1 MDPVRAGLPA
11 RAAALVYGTL
21 AYAAFLAVFLYAIA
35 FVEDARLSIGQV
47 TLVARTVDH
56 GGTVGPAAT
65 ALVVDALLLTL
76 FAVQHSVM
84 ARPGFKRWWTR
95 LVPAPVER
103 STYVLLAT
111 ACLALLMAFWRPV
124 PGIVWDV
131 PDGIIR
137 PALIGVSLAGWLI
150 VLSSTFLIN
159 HLDLFGLRQVI
170 AHAQGRRLPS
180 YRFGT
185 PLWYALDLSGLPARI
200 LGCTDHDRGT
210 PGVRDRDH
218 QLCPG
223 RDPAR
228 REGPGARLRRRVP
241 RLPPPGPHAHPGGT
255 PACLSPIVSPQ
266 AGRRR
271 SE

>member
-1 MDPVRAGLPA
+1 VTATMDPVRAGLPA

-21 AYAAFLAVFLYAIA
+21 SYAAFLAVFLYAIA

-56 GGTVGPAAT
+56 GGTVGSAAT
-65 ALVVDALLLTL
+65 ALVVDALLLML

-111 ACLALLMAFWRPV
+111 ACLAVLMAFWRPL
-124 PGIVWDV
+124 PGIAWDV

-170 AHAQGRRLPS
+170 AHTQGRRLPS

-185 PLWYALDLSGLPARI
+185 PLWYALVRHPIYLGFLLAFWAAPTMTVGHLVFAVATTGYVLVGIQLEERDLVHAFGDEYRAY
-200 LGCTDHDRGT
+200 
-210 PGVRDRDH
+210 
-218 QLCPG
+218 
-223 RDPAR
+223 
-228 REGPGARLRRRVP
+228 RRRVP
-241 RLPPPGPHAHPGGT
+241 MLIPGA
-255 PACLSPIVSPQ
+255 
-266 AGRRR
+266 RRR
-271 SE
+271 A